1 MKAMKAIKA
10 MKAMK
15 AMKISPQLNKK
26 RQVWAG
32 KAKATRGGLRK
43 HDLKKNNKRGKIVYA
58 AVSEKSSC
66 GSLGEVISGSSAC
79 TMDTRTLGP
88 WQVACCAARVALHIT
103 GFAEIKKNS
112 PFYNKGKKF
121 INNTANLVDTLS

>member
-1 MKAMKAIKA
+1 M
-10 MKAMK
+10 
-15 AMKISPQLNKK
+15 
-26 RQVWAG
+26 WAG

-43 HDLKKNNKRGKIVYA
+43 HDLKKNKRGKIVYA
-58 AVSEKSSC
+58 AVSEKSSAAHHNK
-66 GSLGEVISGSSAC
+66 SC